1 MQWLYENNEDN
12 SARFVLGQVFNP
24 ARKTLISFGIN
35 PSIACPNNLDNTIK
49 KIINISKYNGYE
61 NWIMLNIYPQR
72 ATNPN
77 NLHLECDQSLVK
89 ANILY
94 IRQIVQKYQNCEA
107 LLAYGNLISKRKY
120 LKVCLDQILTLL
132 TVENGKK
139 LKIINLTKA
148 NNPIHPLYQANN
160 SILIDFH
167 M

>member
-1 MQWLYENNEDN
+1 
-12 SARFVLGQVFNP
+12 
-24 ARKTLISFGIN
+24 
-35 PSIACPNNLDNTIK
+35 
-49 KIINISKYNGYE
+49 
-61 NWIMLNIYPQR
+61 MLNIYPQR

-148 NNPIHPLYQANN
+148 NNPVHPLYQANN